1 MAGKGSLNLKS
12 ESLLGMYN
20 FVSGYESTIQN
31 ALFEQ
36 YKAAY
41 KISLT
46 NYMRG
51 DAADAFKTYFTQGT
65 INMIQGI
72 LDISSEMTMIIQLIT
87 EAFYQFEG
95 ASDGKIKESVLDSI
109 EESLSGYK
117 KTYDSMENELSSV
130 LSLASQYISTKPL
143 EFSIVND
150 GYLSVSGKIQQ
161 IREDMYAVDDE
172 ALKAADEL
180 LIRINNLKNLI
191 SQIMGLCYKDGN
203 FIPENAADMSDK
215 SWYSKQTNA
224 TLVLLLAENSF
235 DYDAGAVA
243 VSENQWAAGLCSD
256 VYAYG
261 GYSFLNA
268 SYESGREDGSI
279 FMNARANVFE
289 LNGYAQFTDYLKA
302 QGEAKALYGDIDTK
316 AGIGEEYFG
325 AHIEAEAGV
334 IKVNGVV
341 EVGTENF
348 NGYVN
353 GDVQVLCADGKAA
366 FEFEEDGQFAI
377 GVDASAT
384 LADANVGVGINF
396 LGYDEDT
403 GTATAQK
410 KNNLFRLHAE
420 GGVTAGGGFAVYAE
434 NKTAIETDYFN
445 INATSFKFEIGLGL
459 DILVDVTV
467 PTLYLKWPW

>member
-161 IREDMYAVDDE
+161 IRDDMYAVDDE

-235 DYDAGAVA
+235 DYDAGSVA

-268 SYESGREDGSI
+268 SYEAGREVGSI

-289 LNGYAQFTDYLKA
+289 LNGYAQLTDYVRT
-302 QGEAKALYGDIDTK
+302 QGEAKVLYGNIDTK
-316 AGIGEEYFG
+316 AGIGEGYFG

-334 IKVNGVV
+334 IKVNGAF

-348 NGYVN
+348 NGYVS
-353 GDVQVLCADGKAA
+353 GDAQVLCADGKAA

-384 LADANVGVGINF
+384 LASANAELGFDF
-396 LGYDEDT
+396 LSYDESDDNAT
-403 GTATAQK
+403 GK
-410 KNNLFRLHAE
+410 EKGNLFKVSVGAE
-420 GGVTAGGGFAVYAE
+420 ANAGGSFAVYSE
-434 NKTAIETDYFN
+434 SKTAIEGDWIN
-445 INATSFKFEIGLGL
+445 INATSIKLQGALVLGGN
-459 DILVDVTV
+459 IEVTV
-467 PTLYLKWPW
+467 PTLYFKWPW